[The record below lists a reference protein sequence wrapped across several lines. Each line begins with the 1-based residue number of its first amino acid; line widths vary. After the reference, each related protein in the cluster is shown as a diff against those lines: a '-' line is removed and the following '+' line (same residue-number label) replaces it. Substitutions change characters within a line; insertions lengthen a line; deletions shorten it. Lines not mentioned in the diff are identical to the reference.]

1 MNEKGNSQVTD
12 MHGNAFRCMWS
23 GIGKKIMESDMSKIH
38 SMTLSIQWIFRK
50 CVFIK

>member
-1 MNEKGNSQVTD
+1 MNEKGNSQVIDKTAWLC
-12 MHGNAFRCMWS
+12 GQAL
-23 GIGKKIMESDMSKIH
+23 GKKIMESDMSKIH